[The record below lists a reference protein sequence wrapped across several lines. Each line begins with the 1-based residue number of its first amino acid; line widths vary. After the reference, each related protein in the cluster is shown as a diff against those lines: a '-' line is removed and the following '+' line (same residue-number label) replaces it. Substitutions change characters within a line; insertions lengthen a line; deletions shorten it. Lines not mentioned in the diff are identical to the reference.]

1 MESREA
7 NSLTTWENHPDS
19 PAWVGGLLE
28 ELGDAATIAI
38 AHRQAEVMLTLR
50 ILKEQPPD
58 VWAAWAQ
65 AEESPSWMRSAIA
78 EYSAS
83 ASQWEQVRH
92 VADLELLAEVLGE
105 MMQSGAE

>member
-1 MESREA
+1 ME
-7 NSLTTWENHPDS
+7 T
-19 PAWVGGLLE
+19 
-28 ELGDAATIAI
+28 LGDAATIAI

-65 AEESPSWMRSAIA
+65 AEASPSWMRSAIA

-83 ASQWEQVRH
+83 ASRWEQVRH
-92 VADLELLAEVLGE
+92 VADLELPAEVLGE
-105 MMQSGAE
+105 MMHGAGGTGRAARTRRRSAG

>member
-1 MESREA
+1 LESREA
-7 NSLTTWENHPDS
+7 NILTWENHPDC

-58 VWAAWAQ
+58 AWAQ

-83 ASQWEQVRH
+83 ASRWEQVRH

-105 MMQSGAE
+105 MMESGAE

>member
-7 NSLTTWENHPDS
+7 NILTWENNPDC
-19 PAWVGGLLE
+19 PARVGGLLE

-38 AHRQAEVMLTLR
+38 AHRQAEIMLTLR

-65 AEESPSWMRSAIA
+65 AEASPSWMRSAIA

-83 ASQWEQVRH
+83 ASRWEQVRH
-92 VADLELLAEVLGE
+92 VAGLELLAEVPGK
-105 MMQSGAE
+105 MMESGAE

>member
-1 MESREA
+1 MEAREA
-7 NSLTTWENHPDS
+7 NFLAWENNPDS

-28 ELGDAATIAI
+28 ELGDAATVAI

-50 ILKEQPPD
+50 IVQEQPD

-78 EYSAS
+78 EYPAS
-83 ASQWEQVRH
+83 ASRWEQVRH
-92 VADLELLAEVLGE
+92 VADLELLAEVLGLIME
-105 MMQSGAE
+105 SGAE

>member
-7 NSLTTWENHPDS
+7 NILAWENHPDC

-28 ELGDAATIAI
+28 ELGDAATVAI

-50 ILKEQPPD
+50 ILMEQPPD
-58 VWAAWAQ
+58 VWAEWAQ
-65 AEESPSWMRSAIA
+65 SEASPSWMRSAIA

-83 ASQWEQVRH
+83 ASRWEQVRH
-92 VADLELLAEVLGE
+92 VADLELLAEVPGE
-105 MMQSGAE
+105 MMESGAE

>member
-7 NSLTTWENHPDS
+7 NILAWENNPDR

-28 ELGDAATIAI
+28 ELGDAATVAI
-38 AHRQAEVMLTLR
+38 AHRQAEVLLTLR

-58 VWAAWAQ
+58 VWAEWEQSEA
-65 AEESPSWMRSAIA
+65 SPSWMRSAIA

-83 ASQWEQVRH
+83 ASRWEQVRH

-105 MMQSGAE
+105 MMESGAE

>member
-7 NSLTTWENHPDS
+7 NILTWENHPDS

-38 AHRQAEVMLTLR
+38 AHRQAEVLLTLR
-50 ILKEQPPD
+50 IVQEQPPD

-105 MMQSGAE
+105 MMESGAE

>member
-7 NSLTTWENHPDS
+7 NFLTWENHQDC

-28 ELGDAATIAI
+28 ELGDAATISI
-38 AHRQAEVMLTLR
+38 AHRQA
-50 ILKEQPPD
+50 D

-92 VADLELLAEVLGE
+92 VADLELLAEVLGK
-105 MMQSGAE
+105 MMESVAE

>member
-1 MESREA
+1 MEAREA
-7 NSLTTWENHPDS
+7 NILAWENNPDC

-38 AHRQAEVMLTLR
+38 AHRQAEVMLTIR
-50 ILKEQPPD
+50 ILKEQQPD

-78 EYSAS
+78 EYPAS
-83 ASQWEQVRH
+83 ASRWEQVRH
-92 VADLELLAEVLGE
+92 VADLELLAEVLGLIME
-105 MMQSGAE
+105 SVAE